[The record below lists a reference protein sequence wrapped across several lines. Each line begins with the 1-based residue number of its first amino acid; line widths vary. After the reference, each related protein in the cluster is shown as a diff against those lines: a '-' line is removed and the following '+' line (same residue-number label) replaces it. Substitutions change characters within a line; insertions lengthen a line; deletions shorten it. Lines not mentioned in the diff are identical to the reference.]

1 MTDLRK
7 RLDRIEARIGAK
19 DDGPEMTVSGIVYWM
34 ETHKQANGGTLSPAD
49 EARANDC
56 WRRLVA
62 NARPMTPRANR

>member
-7 RLDRIEARIGAK
+7 RLDRIEGKIKPA

-34 ETHKQANGGTLSPAD
+34 ETRKIANGGTLSPAD
-49 EARANDC
+49 EARANDS